1 MLTKINETTA
11 EKTIEIKQTI
21 TLDQANERLEMAQ
34 QMLAIFQARVDKA
47 QKEVDDLKA
56 LGLKTQAKAK

>member
-1 MLTKINETTA
+1 MYTKINATTA
-11 EKTIEIKQTI
+11 EKTTEVKQTI
-21 TLDQANERLEMAQ
+21 TLDQANARLEMAQ
-34 QMLAIFQARVDKA
+34 QRLAMVQAEVDKA

>member
-34 QMLAIFQARVDKA
+34 QRLAIFQARVDKA

-56 LGLKTQAKAK
+56 LGLKTQAEAK